1 MVSEIKRPPLWKD
14 LYPPLRYMYI
24 VVHCG
29 VSSIVEYGTTIS
41 VVDWAINNL
50 GEYSGQVMNK
60 NKINMMSRNET
71 KRNIA
76 YVDDLILN

>member
-1 MVSEIKRPPLWKD
+1 MVLPI
-14 LYPPLRYMYI
+14 YY
-24 VVHCG
+24 
-29 VSSIVEYGTTIS
+29 
-41 VVDWAINNL
+41 L

>member
-1 MVSEIKRPPLWKD
+1 MVLPI
-14 LYPPLRYMYI
+14 Y
-24 VVHCG
+24 
-29 VSSIVEYGTTIS
+29 
-41 VVDWAINNL
+41 NL

-76 YVDDLILN
+76 YVDDLILS